1 MIESEVIDVRVGEP
15 HVTAEQIADVNIGS
29 YGPEDYVLS
38 TGKQMAAELITNN
51 SVRVFDGVMV
61 YGGIRDAVPV
71 NKYYDLSID
80 NGSQGKNRNDIIV
93 RRFTKEE
100 GTSGK
105 GTSAFAVVKGT
116 AVSGTASD
124 PAIPVTDIRGGAL
137 NHDMLLHRVRL
148 EGLNIIAVEPLYKVL
163 YNADEIQEKL
173 TELNGNMG
181 GMKYKVYDI
190 PPNTRSWS
198 KGNNSAMV
206 IDIDYAKIKSISAAL
221 YTATTL
227 YALPIP
233 AMSNEGAYN
242 IAFAVSVRLSNSGT
256 LTLSCGG
263 EWSKYGLHVVVGYVD

>member
-137 NHDMLLHRVRL
+137 NHDMPLHRVRL

-173 TELNGNMG
+173 TELNGNFKTLNAG
-181 GMKYKVYDI
+181 GSAIGSSLKWRDI
-190 PPNTRSWS
+190 PSGQNLVMGCWATGLYKYPGYSP
-198 KGNNSAMV
+198 GAP
-206 IDIDYAKIKSISAAL
+206 DDYAGVMLTVENVGSANDYLKVAF
-221 YTATTL
+221 TL
-227 YALPIP
+227 MCSVYV
-233 AMSNEGAYN
+233 MRQDSSGN
-242 IAFAVSVRLSNSGT
+242 ITVPWMKT
-256 LTLSCGG
+256 
-263 EWSKYGLHVVVGYVD
+263 